1 VAQRTW
7 FCYTGKY
14 HFSESFAVSAVPSR
28 IVIDISAP
36 EQARLRKQL
45 RAARWGGWLVL
56 HILLLLAQQRSPTDI
71 AHWLL
76 CSRSTVYAA
85 AHAWQLG
92 RRPWEA
98 ESDLA
103 SGPLPLGLTAARRR
117 SLLALLKK
125 APFVYGWCRT
135 RWSCEALAETLRQ
148 RWGWRMSA
156 ETVRRWLHALGW
168 RWKRTKLVAKDNDP
182 ERISKLAHIRWLWET
197 LRPRQVLLF
206 ADELD
211 IHLLP
216 KSGYQW
222 MKEGTQTTVMT
233 PGQNEKRYLAGA
245 WDVRTG
251 QVHHCVWAR
260 KTNGLFRDLLDA
272 LAAAYPARHFDRISV
287 VVDNYKIHKAQ
298 AVQRWLAAHPRF
310 ELVFLPTYCPRANP
324 IERIFGDVH
333 DRVTRNHRRKRI
345 RDLVSDVTCYLAQH
359 GPWRYRRSEIYDTPE
374 VSVALHKLQRQQA
387 A

>member
-1 VAQRTW
+1 
-7 FCYTGKY
+7 
-14 HFSESFAVSAVPSR
+14 VSAVPSR
-28 IVIDISAP
+28 IVIDIPTA

-45 RAARWGGWLVL
+45 RAARWGSWLVL

-71 AHWLL
+71 ARWLF

-85 AHAWQLG
+85 AYAWQAG

-98 ESDLA
+98 ESDSAGISLSA
-103 SGPLPLGLTAARRR
+103 GLTPARGR
-117 SLLALLKK
+117 SVLALLKK
-125 APFVYGWCRT
+125 APSVYGWYRT

-148 RWGWRMSA
+148 RRGWRVSA
-156 ETVRRWLHALGW
+156 ETIRRWLHALGW
-168 RWKRTKLVAKDNDP
+168 RWKRAKLVAKDNDP
-182 ERISKLAHIRWLWET
+182 ERLPKLARIRWTWEM
-197 LRPRQVLLF
+197 LRPRDVLLF

-211 IHLLP
+211 ISLLP
-216 KSGYQW
+216 KPGYQW
-222 MKEGTQTTVMT
+222 MEQGTQVEVMT

-251 QVHHCVWAR
+251 QMHYRVWAR
-260 KTNGLFRDLLDA
+260 KTNGLFRDLLDT
-272 LAAAYPARHFDRISV
+272 LAAAYPARRFDRIWV

-298 AVQRWLAAHPRF
+298 AVECWLAAHPRF
-310 ELVFLPTYCPRANP
+310 ELVFLPTYCPRASP

-333 DRVTRNHRRKRI
+333 DHITRNHKRKRI
-345 RDLVSDVTCYLAQH
+345 RDLVSDVTRYLAQH

-374 VSVALHKLQRQQA
+374 VTAALHKLQRQRA

>member
-1 VAQRTW
+1 M
-7 FCYTGKY
+7 
-14 HFSESFAVSAVPSR
+14 PSH
-28 IVIDISAP
+28 IVIDIPAA

-56 HILLLLAQQRSPTDI
+56 HLLLLLVQKRSPTDI

-85 AHAWQLG
+85 AYAWQLG

-98 ESDLA
+98 GADPTSAL
-103 SGPLPLGLTAARRR
+103 LPAGLTLARRR

-125 APFVYGWCRT
+125 APSVYGWCRP
-135 RWSCEALAETLRQ
+135 RWSCAALAETLRQ
-148 RWGWRMSA
+148 RRGWRVSA

-168 RWKRTKLVAKDNDP
+168 RWKRAKLVAKDNDP
-182 ERISKLAHIRWLWET
+182 ERASKLAHIRLVWER

-216 KSGYQW
+216 KTGYQW
-222 MKEGTQTTVMT
+222 MKKGTQLAVMT

-251 QVHHCVWAR
+251 QVHPRVWAR
-260 KTNGLFRDLLDA
+260 KTNGLFRDLLDT
-272 LAAAYPARHFDRISV
+272 LAAGLPG
-287 VVDNYKIHKAQ
+287 
-298 AVQRWLAAHPRF
+298 AA
-310 ELVFLPTYCPRANP
+310 L
-324 IERIFGDVH
+324 
-333 DRVTRNHRRKRI
+333 
-345 RDLVSDVTCYLAQH
+345 
-359 GPWRYRRSEIYDTPE
+359 
-374 VSVALHKLQRQQA
+374 
-387 A
+387 